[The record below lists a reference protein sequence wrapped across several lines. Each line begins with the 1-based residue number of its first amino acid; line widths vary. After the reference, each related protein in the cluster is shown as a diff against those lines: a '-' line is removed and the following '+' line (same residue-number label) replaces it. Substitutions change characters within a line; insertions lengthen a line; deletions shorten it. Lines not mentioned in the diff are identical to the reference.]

1 MPRRGTYAPDWRAEL
16 RFPGGSMD
24 LRTPAL
30 RSLWGRLDWA
40 QGYVRTSREKG
51 SPVSVAFL
59 YGVVEVF
66 SVNSL
71 GFVRFSI
78 PPERLT
84 KIVTPKPG
92 TVTQMSYLT
101 KPPKNGGGIGVCAD
115 SEENQRHESHTPD
128 LGANRP
134 GLVRAEPRE
143 DSRGERSRNRA
154 GYGWICRDW
163 EPRARLG

>member
-1 MPRRGTYAPDWRAEL
+1 MRPGTRHKPDWRAEL

-40 QGYVRTSREKG
+40 QGYVRASREKG

-84 KIVTPKPG
+84 KIVTPKAGP
-92 TVTQMSYLT
+92 VTEMSYLT
-101 KPPKNGGGIGVCAD
+101 KHPKNGVGAGDCTVSA
-115 SEENQRHESHTPD
+115 ENPRHESHTSEPGGD
-128 LGANRP
+128 RP
-134 GLVRAEPRE
+134 GVVRAEPR
-143 DSRGERSRNRA
+143 GESSGRREGLRA